1 MKIGR
6 RAGSYW
12 TTSINFEDMQLIVSL
27 EDDLETT
34 SLEEASPSEVKEV
47 LLVLQRLTLTSEEGE
62 SGLAAMLKS

>member
-1 MKIGR
+1 
-6 RAGSYW
+6 
-12 TTSINFEDMQLIVSL
+12 MQLIVSL

-34 SLEEASPSEVKEV
+34 SLEEATPSDVKEV